1 MTSHVNAILPKRLGV
16 ILSLLAAGL
25 LSPLGYSAT
34 ASTAVTTTVTTIDA
48 SSARQ
53 WQQTLEQA
61 AGETVYWH
69 AWGGDVRTNDF
80 ITWVGEQTEAL
91 YDVKVKHVKLSSTAE
106 AVTQVIAEK
115 AAGENTTGAVDM
127 IWINGPNF
135 LAMKQ
140 QELLHGPFVN
150 QLPNSKYLDLSSNSA
165 ASVDFTEAVEGL
177 EVPWRLA
184 RFVFIVD
191 SKRVQ
196 KAPLSMAKMLTWA
209 QENPGR
215 LTHPVISNF
224 MGSTFLKQALIEL
237 TPDPSVLQ
245 QPVTKQSFATAT
257 APLWRWYDAIKP
269 HLWRAGK
276 SFPENEAIQQ
286 QMLSD
291 GEIDIAM
298 AFDPAAAAAG
308 IASGLLPTSARV
320 FVPSQGTLGNIS
332 FVAIP
337 YNASHTAGAKVV
349 ANFLLQP
356 ETQAHMQNIDVL
368 GSFSVL
374 DLDKINAQQAQ
385 VFAALPSSKALPTL
399 VDLGPTLLE
408 PHASWT
414 TQLKQH
420 WSQRYSQ

>member
-1 MTSHVNAILPKRLGV
+1 MAPILNYLQPKKLTAILSV
-16 ILSLLAAGL
+16 LSLGL
-25 LSPLGYSAT
+25 FSQLSHA
-34 ASTAVTTTVTTIDA
+34 DE
-48 SSARQ
+48 
-53 WQQTLEQA
+53 WQKTLDQA
-61 AGETVYWH
+61 AGDTVYWH

-80 ITWVGEQTEAL
+80 ISWVDHQTQAL
-91 YDVKVKHVKLSSTAE
+91 YDVKVKQVKLSSTSE
-106 AVTQVIAEK
+106 AVTQVLAEK
-115 AAGENTTGAVDM
+115 AAGQNTEGAVDM

-140 QELLHGPFVN
+140 QGLLHGPFVD
-150 QLPNSKYLDLSSNSA
+150 QLPNAKYLDLSPNSA
-165 ASVDFTEAVEGL
+165 AVVDFTEAVDGL

-191 SKRVQ
+191 SDRV
-196 KAPLSMAKMLTWA
+196 KNPPSSMAQMLTFA
-209 QENPGR
+209 QQNPGR

-224 MGSTFLKQALIEL
+224 MGTTFLKQALIEL

-245 QPVTKQSFATAT
+245 QSATQENFATAS
-257 APLWRWYDAIKP
+257 APLWQWYDDIRP
-269 HLWRAGK
+269 YLWRQGT

-291 GEIDIAM
+291 GAIDIAM

-308 IASGLLPTSARV
+308 IASGLLPPSARV
-320 FVPSQGTLGNIS
+320 FVPNQGSLGNIS

-337 YNASHTAGAKVV
+337 YNASHIAAAEVV
-349 ANFLLQP
+349 ANFLIQP

-374 DLDKINAQQAQ
+374 DTTKITHQHSMA
-385 VFAALPSSKALPTL
+385 FAALPTSKALPTL
-399 VDLGPTLLE
+399 VELGPTLLE

-414 TQLKQH
+414 TQLKQE
-420 WSQRYSQ
+420 WSKRYSQ

>member
-1 MTSHVNAILPKRLGV
+1 MTLTLNYLRPTPLVAM
-16 ILSLLAAGL
+16 LSVLTLGL
-25 LSPLGYSAT
+25 LSPPSYA
-34 ASTAVTTTVTTIDA
+34 DE
-48 SSARQ
+48 
-53 WQQTLEQA
+53 WQQIREQA
-61 AGETVYWH
+61 AGDTVYWH

-80 ITWVGEQTEAL
+80 ISWVGEQTESL
-91 YDVKVKHVKLSSTAE
+91 YDVKVKQVKLSSTSE
-106 AVTQVIAEK
+106 AVTQVLAEK
-115 AAGENTTGAVDM
+115 AAGENTQGAVDM

-140 QELLHGPFVN
+140 QGLLHGPFVD
-150 QLPNSKYLDLSSNSA
+150 QLPNAKYLDLSPSSA
-165 ASVDFTEAVEGL
+165 ASVDFTEAVDGL

-184 RFVFIVD
+184 RLVFILD
-191 SKRVQ
+191 SDRV
-196 KAPLSMAKMLTWA
+196 KNPPLSMAQMLTWA

-224 MGSTFLKQALIEL
+224 MGTTFLKQALIEL
-237 TPDPSVLQ
+237 TPDTSVLQ
-245 QPVTKQSFATAT
+245 QPATQESFAIAS
-257 APLWRWYDAIKP
+257 APLWQWYDAIKP
-269 HLWRAGK
+269 HLWRQGT

-291 GEIDIAM
+291 GAIDIAM

-308 IASGLLPTSARV
+308 IASGLLPPSARV
-320 FVPSQGTLGNIS
+320 FVPSQGSLGNIS

-337 YNASHTAGAKVV
+337 YNASHTAAAKVV

-374 DLDKINAQQAQ
+374 DITTLSHQHKMA
-385 VFAALPSSKALPTL
+385 FSALPTSEALPTL

-414 TQLKQH
+414 TQLKEQ

>member
-1 MTSHVNAILPKRLGV
+1 MTIHLNYTLPKRLG
-16 ILSLLAAGL
+16 IMLSLLTLGM
-25 LSPLGYSAT
+25 LSPLVYANTTGSET
-34 ASTAVTTTVTTIDA
+34 AMSEKDM
-48 SSARQ
+48 Q
-53 WQQTLEQA
+53 WQQTLNQA

-69 AWGGDVRTNDF
+69 AWGGDARTNNF
-80 ITWVGEQTEAL
+80 ITWVGEQTESL

-106 AVTQVIAEK
+106 AVTQVVAEK
-115 AAGENTTGAVDM
+115 AANQNSEGAVDM

-140 QELLHGPFVN
+140 QHLLHGPFVN
-150 QLPNSKYLDLSSNSA
+150 QLPNAKYLDLSPNSA
-165 ASVDFTEAVEGL
+165 ASVDFTEAVAGL

-184 RFVFIVD
+184 RFVFIAN
-191 SKRVQ
+191 SKRVE
-196 KAPLSMAKMLTWA
+196 KAPLSMSQMLTWA
-209 QENPGR
+209 QTNPGR

-224 MGSTFLKQALIEL
+224 MGTTFLKQALIEL

-245 QPVTKQSFATAT
+245 QPVTEQSFVTAT
-257 APLWRWYDAIKP
+257 APLWQWYDAIKP

-276 SFPENEAIQQ
+276 SFPENESIQQ

-291 GEIDIAM
+291 GELDIAM
-298 AFDPAAAAAG
+298 AFDPAAAAVG
-308 IASGLLPTSARV
+308 IASGQLPPSARV
-320 FVPSQGTLGNIS
+320 FVPNQGTLGNIS
-332 FVAIP
+332 FIAIP
-337 YNASHTAGAKVV
+337 YNASHIAGAKVV

-374 DLDKINAQQAQ
+374 DPSKLDAQQTQA
-385 VFAALPSSKALPTL
+385 FAALPSSEALPTL

-414 TQLKQH
+414 TQLKRH

>member
-1 MTSHVNAILPKRLGV
+1 MTLHVNSTLPKRLGV

-25 LSPLGYSAT
+25 LSTLGYSAT
-34 ASTAVTTTVTTIDA
+34 ASTAVTTTDV
-48 SSARQ
+48 SSAGQ

-69 AWGGDVRTNDF
+69 AWGGDGRTNDF
-80 ITWVGEQTEAL
+80 ITWVGDQTEAL

-150 QLPNSKYLDLSSNSA
+150 QLPNSKYLDLSTNSA
-165 ASVDFTEAVEGL
+165 ASVDFTEAVAGL

-184 RFVFIVD
+184 RFVFLVD

-196 KAPLSMAKMLTWA
+196 QVPLSMAQMLIWA

-224 MGSTFLKQALIEL
+224 MGTTFLKQALIEL

-245 QPVTKQSFATAT
+245 QPATEQSFALAT

-276 SFPENEAIQQ
+276 SFPKNEAIQQ

-291 GEIDIAM
+291 GEVDIAM

-337 YNASHTAGAKVV
+337 YNASHTAGSKVV

-374 DLDKINAQQAQ
+374 DPNKLDAQQAQ
-385 VFAALPSSKALPTL
+385 VFAALPSSEALPTL

-414 TQLKQH
+414 TKLKQH